1 MLRFIRIS
9 LIVCLFFFVTSLG
22 YAQSP
27 QGKTLGVGVM
37 LGDPTGATLK
47 LWDGKDVAYNIY
59 VGNSFFGNVTIGADY
74 MKHFN
79 AFNSRVVNLHLAGGV
94 VIGTGSGG
102 NWYRSGKRGDWYYRE
117 DNGAGV
123 GLRGMVGINF
133 VPNNTPLEL
142 SAEFGPF
149 LGVTP
154 DTGFGFIS
162 DFSIRL
168 YL

>member
-1 MLRFIRIS
+1 MYKLIRMS
-9 LIVCLFFFVTSLG
+9 LVVALFVIATNLTN
-22 YAQSP
+22 AQSP
-27 QGKTLGVGVM
+27 QGKSLGVGVM

-47 LWDGKDVAYNIY
+47 LWDGRDVAYNIY
-59 VGNSFFGNVTIGADY
+59 VGNSFFGDVTIGADY

-94 VIGTGSGG
+94 VVGTGTGG
-102 NWYRSGKRGDWYYRE
+102 NWYREGKKGDWYYRE
-117 DNGAGV
+117 GGSAGV
-123 GLRGMVGINF
+123 GLRGMLGINF

-142 SAEFGPF
+142 TAEFGPF
-149 LGVTP
+149 LGITP
-154 DTGFGFIS
+154 SSGFGYIS